1 MATLSARAAV
11 ALLTDWRGTG
21 STPAYQALADRIR
34 LLVLDGRILLG
45 TRLPAERELAAQ
57 LGLSRTTVAS
67 AYAELREQGYLDS
80 VRGSGSVA
88 RLPGRE
94 GAPVETE
101 TSGLIDFSKASMPA
115 LPWLPDAARWAAE
128 QLPRYLSDPG
138 FDGVGD
144 LELREAIAAR
154 YRQRGVPTQPEQIMV
169 TLGAQH
175 AISLVARTLLG
186 RGDRVLV
193 ESPSY
198 PHAYEALRGAGARMV
213 PVSVT
218 SHEGWDDQGLEQAIR
233 GTSPVLGYLMPEF
246 HNPTGASMP
255 EAQRERLVALAA
267 QQGTLLV
274 VDETIGELDI
284 DRPHPLTPLAAVA
297 PPPGLA
303 SPVISLG
310 SVGKTV
316 WGGMRIGWIRADRGI
331 LQRLV
336 RARAANDL
344 GTPLVEQLMVT
355 HLLRDWRPV
364 LELRRQQLRAGRET
378 LQTLLAD
385 RLPEWTVPHVH
396 GGLTTWVNL
405 GEAVSSQ
412 FTIAARASGLV
423 VIAGPRFGLD
433 GAFERFL
440 RIPFGY
446 GPEQLEQ
453 GVAALERTWRGLSR
467 HPLPDSG
474 YLADVV

>member
-1 MATLSARAAV
+1 
-11 ALLTDWRGTG
+11 
-21 STPAYQALADRIR
+21 
-34 LLVLDGRILLG
+34 
-45 TRLPAERELAAQ
+45 
-57 LGLSRTTVAS
+57 
-67 AYAELREQGYLDS
+67 
-80 VRGSGSVA
+80 
-88 RLPGRE
+88 
-94 GAPVETE
+94 
-101 TSGLIDFSKASMPA
+101 
-115 LPWLPDAARWAAE
+115 
-128 QLPRYLSDPG
+128 
-138 FDGVGD
+138 
-144 LELREAIAAR
+144 
-154 YRQRGVPTQPEQIMV
+154 
-169 TLGAQH
+169 
-175 AISLVARTLLG
+175 
-186 RGDRVLV
+186 
-193 ESPSY
+193 
-198 PHAYEALRGAGARMV
+198 
-213 PVSVT
+213 
-218 SHEGWDDQGLEQAIR
+218 
-233 GTSPVLGYLMPEF
+233 
-246 HNPTGASMP
+246 
-255 EAQRERLVALAA
+255 
-267 QQGTLLV
+267 
-274 VDETIGELDI
+274 
-284 DRPHPLTPLAAVA
+284 
-297 PPPGLA
+297 
-303 SPVISLG
+303 
-310 SVGKTV
+310 
-316 WGGMRIGWIRADRGI
+316 MRIGWIRADRGI

-355 HLLRDWRPV
+355 HLLRDWDPV